1 MAGGT
6 VVLGELVAGPA
17 LLVMGLVAG
26 KAAQKGLEKAYTNR
40 AEAVQI
46 AAQFNTASL
55 QCETIRRRTYMF
67 YNLLARLDSY
77 FMPLIHRMGDI
88 VKIEGDDYS
97 QYSAESK
104 TVIVSC
110 ASVAVS
116 IKSVLD
122 TPLLTDDGLLTD
134 ASEETATNIEG
145 FLKNM
150 RIPY

>member
-1 MAGGT
+1 M
-6 VVLGELVAGPA
+6 V
-17 LLVMGLVAG
+17 
-26 KAAQKGLEKAYTNR
+26 
-40 AEAVQI
+40 
-46 AAQFNTASL
+46 F
-55 QCETIRRRTYMF
+55 
-67 YNLLARLDSY
+67 NLLARLDSY

-104 TVIVSC
+104 TVIASC

-134 ASEETATNIEG
+134 ASEETTTNIEG